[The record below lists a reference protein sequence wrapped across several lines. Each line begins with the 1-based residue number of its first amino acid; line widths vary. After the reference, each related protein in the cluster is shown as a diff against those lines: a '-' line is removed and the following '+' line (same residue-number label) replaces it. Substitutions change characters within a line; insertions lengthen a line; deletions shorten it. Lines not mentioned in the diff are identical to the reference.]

1 MFYILDTLEV
11 IMGPY
16 TTFEEA
22 HKDLMPHIEKFYLE
36 DTYPCP
42 YEDLIDEDD
51 EDSYD
56 KW

>member
-42 YEDLIDEDD
+42 YVDLIDEDD